1 MTAAARARRAVYDR
15 TLDGD
20 QIFGRRWRSPI
31 RGPWLT
37 SVFASML
44 LVGLPVVAIT
54 GLLSFIAYGPQ
65 FTGNAHPAH
74 VGWLHLPYFDWPTR
88 PSWLYRFTQG
98 LHVTLGLALIPLVF
112 AKLWSVM
119 PRLFALP
126 PVRSVASA
134 LERLSLFLLVG
145 SVLFEIVT
153 GVMNVQYDYSFGFD
167 FYAAHYY
174 GAWVFSAAFVTHV
187 ALKLPA
193 MIAALRS
200 RRFRNEFRTSRAQT
214 RPETGSSDLIAKN
227 PAAPTISRRGAIGFA
242 AGAGLT
248 VAAFSVGQTAGDVF
262 RPTALLA
269 PRGRT
274 ASSGPTGFPVNRTAR
289 TARITEEMTGDGWRL
304 SLIGASNQ
312 QLSRNELLA
321 MDLRAA
327 HLPIACVEGWSTT
340 QTWTGVRLADLAALV
355 DARDDVH
362 SAHVRSLEP
371 HGAFN
376 SATLTRGQILN
387 EDSLLA
393 LRVNGVDLS
402 SDHGYPARIIVPALP
417 GVHNTKWVRS
427 IEFRLT

>member
-1 MTAAARARRAVYDR
+1 MATAARARRAVYDR
-15 TLDGD
+15 GRDGD
-20 QIFGRRWRSPI
+20 QLFGRRWRSPI

-37 SVFASML
+37 SIFASIL
-44 LVGLPVVAIT
+44 LVGLPIVAVT

-98 LHVTLGLALIPLVF
+98 VHVTLGLALIPLVL

-119 PRLFALP
+119 PRLFVLP
-126 PVRSVASA
+126 PVRTLASA
-134 LERLSLFLLVG
+134 LERVTLFLLVG
-145 SVLFEIVT
+145 SILFEIVT

-174 GAWVFSAAFVTHV
+174 GAWVFSVAFVTHV
-187 ALKLPA
+187 ALKLPT

-200 RRFRNEFRTSRAQT
+200 RSLRTEIRTNRRET
-214 RPETGSSDLIAKN
+214 RPEVGTSDLIARN

-248 VAAFSVGQTAGDVF
+248 VAALSVGQTAGDGL
-262 RPTALLA
+262 RRTALLA

-274 ASSGPTGFPVNRTAR
+274 MSRGPTGFPVNRTAR
-289 TARITEEMTGDGWRL
+289 TAKITPEMTGDTWRL
-304 SLIGASNQ
+304 LLTGSTTR
-312 QLSRNELLA
+312 QLSRSDLLA

-340 QTWTGVRLADLAALV
+340 QTWTGIRLADLANLV
-355 DARDDVH
+355 DAHARMH
-362 SAHVRSLEP
+362 SAHIRSLEQ

-376 SATLTRGQILN
+376 EATLTRGQILDR
-387 EDSLLA
+387 DSLLA

-402 SDHGYPARIIVPALP
+402 PDHGFPARIIVPALP

-427 IEFRLT
+427 IEFRLS